1 MTLDEKRLKARLDC
15 YTIEE
20 ICDFFLQ
27 FYDIGYDYDK
37 NIILKKTLN
46 LYKSDISIRLSS
58 FIRPKTSNDR
68 LVHEI
73 MLSTFSTYENQN
85 GIYSQKYLH
94 LEYTC
99 RYNDFD
105 NYYWFIV
112 DRSESSY
119 VLIKKEDILMCMVD
133 FIIEYEDIK
142 YYKLPI
148 QLKRQLTLDKLL

>member
-1 MTLDEKRLKARLDC
+1 MTLDEKRLKERLDC

-58 FIRPKTSNDR
+58 VIRPKTSNDR

-73 MLSTFSTYENQN
+73 ILSTESTYENQN
-85 GIYSQKYLH
+85 GIYSRKYLH

-99 RYNDFD
+99 QYNDYD

-119 VLIKKEDILMCMVD
+119 VLIKKEDILMCMID
-133 FIIEYEDIK
+133 FIIEYEDTK